1 MKKKVIGLVTTWYPT
16 PENPYQGLFFKEQA
30 FALADCFDYIVLR
43 YEVIWGSK
51 IKRGFEL
58 KKIAAENN
66 TEEWVF
72 KLYVPLDVICVK
84 KIRLTRSSNYIE
96 DYIYKKLKEIFANTF
111 LKKIDVF
118 LCVSAQREA
127 YNLQMLSSASGIP
140 YIVSEH
146 GIFPWPNTSID
157 EKQKKAIEQ
166 ADLFWAISYD
176 KIRQVL
182 LQDIHPKEFRCIGN
196 LVDET
201 IFKLREKKESNIKTF
216 IVVAACSYIKN
227 YDLLIQIMNRLTE
240 LTDKEF
246 RIKIVGY
253 KSNKGYSKNV
263 EELEEKIRSSKFS
276 NYAELIPEVPRNRIS
291 ELYQTADAFVM
302 TSIQEGMPVSAL
314 EAGCCGLPIFSTMCG
329 GVEDY
334 VTDKIGRIYKI
345 IDYESFAQGLKAFI
359 ENDIVFDPAY
369 IRTYIVEHFGRQAF
383 KKNMTDSIMQVIDR
397 AERKKN
403 GIYHIANI

>member
-127 YNLQMLSSASGIP
+127 YNLQMLSRA
-140 YIVSEH
+140 VSYTH
-146 GIFPWPNTSID
+146 LTLP
-157 EKQKKAIEQ
+157 
-166 ADLFWAISYD
+166 
-176 KIRQVL
+176 
-182 LQDIHPKEFRCIGN
+182 
-196 LVDET
+196 T
-201 IFKLREKKESNIKTF
+201 I
-216 IVVAACSYIKN
+216 A
-227 YDLLIQIMNRLTE
+227 
-240 LTDKEF
+240 
-246 RIKIVGY
+246 
-253 KSNKGYSKNV
+253 
-263 EELEEKIRSSKFS
+263 
-276 NYAELIPEVPRNRIS
+276 
-291 ELYQTADAFVM
+291 
-302 TSIQEGMPVSAL
+302 
-314 EAGCCGLPIFSTMCG
+314 
-329 GVEDY
+329 
-334 VTDKIGRIYKI
+334 
-345 IDYESFAQGLKAFI
+345 
-359 ENDIVFDPAY
+359 
-369 IRTYIVEHFGRQAF
+369 
-383 KKNMTDSIMQVIDR
+383 
-397 AERKKN
+397 
-403 GIYHIANI
+403 